1 MRLVPCSFAEF
12 PHVIDVLLPFMCTY
26 LPTWWSQGPDNA
38 DPTPSGSHVTM
49 VTSEHLNSLL
59 RLILKLIHKHVGDEK
74 AEWMTGIAVYAQ
86 QIIVNVRYIFIYS
99 SSNNRIIDSWSTH
112 LVFQRR
118 LVKGPSA
125 ASRRKVQKESGG
137 HVSQGRIMQAS
148 FTLYV
153 QIYENYS

>member
-1 MRLVPCSFAEF
+1 MLLEWVACRHPSSEHAQSGSYSFAEF

-59 RLILKLIHKHVGDEK
+59 RLILKLIMKHVGDEK

-86 QIIVNVRYIFIYS
+86 QIIVNVRYRFLYRVTMVVCHFLLLT
-99 SSNNRIIDSWSTH
+99 SN
-112 LVFQRR
+112 
-118 LVKGPSA
+118 
-125 ASRRKVQKESGG
+125 
-137 HVSQGRIMQAS
+137 
-148 FTLYV
+148 
-153 QIYENYS
+153 

>member
-1 MRLVPCSFAEF
+1 MLFETHVPFSYAEF

-86 QIIVNVRYIFIYS
+86 QIIINVRYLFFYKSAISRIT
-99 SSNNRIIDSWSTH
+99 SNSKTFC
-112 LVFQRR
+112 L
-118 LVKGPSA
+118 SA
-125 ASRRKVQKESGG
+125 K
-137 HVSQGRIMQAS
+137 
-148 FTLYV
+148 TC
-153 QIYENYS
+153 

>member
-1 MRLVPCSFAEF
+1 MMRSVPCSFAEF

-59 RLILKLIHKHVGDEK
+59 RLILKLITKHVGDEK

-86 QIIVNVRYIFIYS
+86 QIIINVRYVPCT
-99 SSNNRIIDSWSTH
+99 DSTTNLLCVGAV
-112 LVFQRR
+112 LVHAVFD
-118 LVKGPSA
+118 V
-125 ASRRKVQKESGG
+125 
-137 HVSQGRIMQAS
+137 
-148 FTLYV
+148 
-153 QIYENYS
+153 